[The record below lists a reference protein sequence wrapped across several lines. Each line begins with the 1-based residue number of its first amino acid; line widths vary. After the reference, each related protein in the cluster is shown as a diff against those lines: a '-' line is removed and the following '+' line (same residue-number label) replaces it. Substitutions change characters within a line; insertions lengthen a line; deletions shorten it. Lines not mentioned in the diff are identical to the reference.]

1 MQFHT
6 KIIKKMYEILS
17 MYDQAEIGLTP
28 TMLGYFWQLNVP
40 ATAYYGTAQSTG
52 QENAGQ
58 HHSLVACGS
67 WLC

>member
-28 TMLGYFWQLNVP
+28 PMLGYFWQLNVP

-52 QENAGQ
+52 QEMRVNTTA
-58 HHSLVACGS
+58 S
-67 WLC
+67 